1 MRLGALRESV
11 RKKRLDGFLVTDLT
25 NISYLSGFSCS
36 SAAILVTKTRNFF
49 LTDFR
54 YKEALSATLKKAS
67 HPYPAASGGWEIVID
82 KAGRLKTL
90 IQLCRAAGIK
100 TLGFEPTVTY
110 DFFMRFSRSGIR
122 LKPVSAVVENL
133 RAIKD
138 LEEITFLTE
147 AIRRA
152 EAAFLDIKPYIMRGR
167 TECEL
172 AVRLEDRLKKR
183 GCKKIP
189 FDIIVASGNNSAL
202 PHARATGRR
211 LSPGDFV
218 VLDWGGEA
226 GGYFSDMT
234 RTLLVRAEDISK
246 KKEIY
251 NTVLEA
257 NRAAISAAA
266 NKAAAADIDMAAR
279 DIIKKAGYGE
289 FFGHGTGHGV
299 GLEVHELPNITW
311 TKKGFLSQN
320 MVFTIEPGIYVPGLG
335 GVRIEDMVLLREKG
349 CTTLTKLPKKLEII

>member
-1 MRLGALRESV
+1 MRLGALSEYV

-25 NISYLSGFSCS
+25 NISYLSGFVCS
-36 SAAILVTKTRNFF
+36 SAAVLVTKTKNFF

-54 YKEALSATLKKAS
+54 YKEALSAALKNRT
-67 HPYPAASGGWEIVID
+67 PAASAEWDMVID

-90 IQLCRAAGIK
+90 SHICRVAGVK
-100 TLGFEPTVTY
+100 TLGFEPSVTY

-122 LKPVSAVVENL
+122 LKPVQAVVENL

-138 LEEITFLTE
+138 LEEITLLTE

-152 EAAFLDIKPYIMRGR
+152 EAAFLDIKPYIKSGSR
-167 TECEL
+167 EYEI
-172 AVRLEDRLKKR
+172 AARLEDRLKKR

-211 LSPGDFV
+211 LSPGDLV
-218 VLDWGGEA
+218 VVDWGGEA

-234 RTLLVRAEDISK
+234 RTLLVKAGDLSK

-251 NTVLEA
+251 NTVLAA
-257 NRAAISAAA
+257 NRAAIAAAA
-266 NKAAAADIDMAAR
+266 NNAVAADIDGAAR
-279 DIIKKAGYGE
+279 DLIKKAGYGE

-299 GLEVHELPNITW
+299 GLEVHELPHITW
-311 TKKGFLSQN
+311 TKKDILRQN
-320 MVFTIEPGIYVPGLG
+320 MVFTIEPGIYLPGIG
-335 GVRIEDMVLLREKG
+335 GVRIEDMVLLKEKG

>member
-1 MRLGALRESV
+1 M
-11 RKKRLDGFLVTDLT
+11 
-25 NISYLSGFSCS
+25 
-36 SAAILVTKTRNFF
+36 TKTKNFF

-54 YKEALSATLKKAS
+54 YKEALNAALATA
-67 HPYPAASGGWEIVID
+67 GGWEIVID

-90 IQLCRAAGIK
+90 SHICRTSGVK
-100 TLGFEPTVTY
+100 TLGFEPAVTY

-122 LKPVSAVVENL
+122 LKPMTAAVENL

-138 LEEITFLTE
+138 LEEITLLNE

-152 EAAFLDIKPYIMRGR
+152 EAAFLDIKPYIKRGR
-167 TECEL
+167 TECEI
-172 AVRLEDRLKKR
+172 AARLEERLKKR

-202 PHARATGRR
+202 PHAHTTDRR

-234 RTLLVRAEDISK
+234 RTLLVKADDISK

-251 NTVLEA
+251 NTVLRA
-257 NRAAISAAA
+257 NLAAISAAA
-266 NKAAAADIDMAAR
+266 DNACSRDIDRVAR
-279 DIIKKAGYGE
+279 DLIKKAGYGE

-299 GLEVHELPNITW
+299 GLEVHELPHITW
-311 TKKGFLSQN
+311 TKKDILKQN
-320 MVFTIEPGIYVPGLG
+320 MVFTIEPGIYIPGVG
-335 GVRIEDMVLLREKG
+335 GVRIEDMVRLKGKG
-349 CTTLTKLPKKLEII
+349 CIAMTKLPKKLEII